1 MALFLFLAMPRRTKS
16 FLPAVLWFILI
27 TILFVLPGSEFPEED
42 WFHRVYLDKWVH
54 SGFFFLLV
62 YLFAV
67 PLIGRGIN
75 NSAKWLFR
83 ITMLAIVYGIIIEFI
98 QKWWIPGRSFDVT
111 DMIFD
116 IIGASA
122 GWLWSKRLT
131 GRYPKK

>member
-1 MALFLFLAMPRRTKS
+1 MALFLFLAMPILTKS

-42 WFHRVYLDKWVH
+42 WFHKVYLDKWVH

-67 PLIGRGIN
+67 PLISRGIN
-75 NSAKWLFR
+75 NSAEWLSR
-83 ITMLAIVYGIIIEFI
+83 IMLLAIVYGIIIEFI

-116 IIGASA
+116 GIGAFA
-122 GWLWSKRLT
+122 GWLWAKRLMD
-131 GRYPKK
+131 RYQKK

>member
-1 MALFLFLAMPRRTKS
+1 MALFLFLAMPSRTKS

-116 IIGASA
+116 SIGASA

>member
-1 MALFLFLAMPRRTKS
+1 MALFLFLAMPSRTKS

-116 IIGASA
+116 SIGASA
-122 GWLWSKRLT
+122 GWLLSKRLT